1 MLFIVRHAECEAN
14 VNREWAGAIDSPI
27 TVDGIRQSK
36 LLAEWFKKVD
46 LVVTSPS
53 QRAITVARMLKTKAM
68 MTTSLLKEMD
78 GGDWEGESL
87 DKIVNT
93 AEYKVFEQD
102 LVNCTPPNGE
112 SFEQV
117 LERTR
122 KVALKLDRLYGKSLY
137 GVDTNVIIVSHGVT
151 IKALAMTLLGDI
163 DAIGFLPN
171 TGYVNINSA
180 NRTGDIKVSKT
191 LYDHLKGNE
200 HLLSTTKIPWTVSK

>member
-1 MLFIVRHAECEAN
+1 MLFIVRHAECDAN

-46 LVVTSPS
+46 LVITSPS
-53 QRAITVARMLKTKAM
+53 QRALTVARMLKTNAM
-68 MTTSLLKEMD
+68 LTTSLLKEMD

-87 DKIVNT
+87 DNIVNT
-93 AEYKVFEQD
+93 AAYKVFEQD

-122 KVALKLDRLYGKSLY
+122 KVALKLDKLYGKSMY
-137 GVDTNVIIVSHGVT
+137 GAYTNVIIVSHGVT

-163 DAIGFLPN
+163 NAIGFLPN

-180 NRTGDIKVSKT
+180 NQAGRTKVSKT
-191 LYDHLKGNE
+191 LCDHLKGNE
-200 HLLSTTKIPWTVSK
+200 HLLSTTKIPWTVPK